1 MRQVV
6 GSSIG
11 LALAGAV
18 VAGLAVLIGVD
29 RTHLVV
35 DAYLVFIGGLVALAA
50 ARIAGR
56 AFPAPRRIVP
66 GVLTPSPRPYAL
78 PESLAIAEDEVA
90 LAQADQFN
98 LHFRLRPVL
107 AEIASAGL
115 AAEAGIDLEQDQER
129 ARERLS
135 PETWELV
142 RPDRPRPESA
152 DMRGASTA
160 SLSAAVAD
168 LERILPS

>member
-1 MRQVV
+1 VKQVLV
-6 GSSIG
+6 STVM
-11 LALAGAV
+11 LAITGAV
-18 VAGLAVLIGVD
+18 VAGLAVVIGVD

-66 GVLTPSPRPYAL
+66 GVLRPSPRPYAL

-152 DMRGASTA
+152 DMRGVSTA